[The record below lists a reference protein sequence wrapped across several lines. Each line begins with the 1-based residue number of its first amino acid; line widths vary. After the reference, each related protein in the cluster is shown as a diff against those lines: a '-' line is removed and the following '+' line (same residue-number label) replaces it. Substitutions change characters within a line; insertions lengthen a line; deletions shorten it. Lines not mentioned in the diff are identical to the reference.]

1 MIEQI
6 ISRRLQIPLHQV
18 QGTVCL
24 LREGA
29 TIPFISRYRKEAT
42 GSLDEVQ
49 VASVKEWLDR
59 LTELETRKQTVL
71 TTIEGQGRLTPELR
85 RRIAEC
91 WDAVELEDIYLPYK
105 PKRRTRA
112 TVARERGLE
121 PLAEIILAQQSRNV
135 VQQARRFVSAEV
147 PTPEEALAGACDI
160 VAERI
165 SEDERARNT
174 LRRTFAREGIV
185 HSKLVKG
192 KETEGAKYADYFDA
206 ETPLRSISSHRFL
219 AMRRGEEE
227 GILKIAVDV
236 DAEHCIESL
245 RRLFVRP
252 GSATREWME
261 AAVAD
266 AFKRLIR
273 PSIETEQLA
282 AAKEK
287 ADDEAIRVFAENL
300 RQLLLSSPL
309 GQKRVVAIDPGF
321 RTGCKVVAL
330 DAQGNLLHNTTVYPH
345 PPQGRAAEA
354 AETLKSLAARHKAEA
369 FAIGDGTA
377 GRETEQ
383 LVRGLGLDGVEVFM
397 VSEDGASVYSASAA
411 AREEFPDYDVTVRGA
426 VSIGRRLIDP
436 LSELV
441 KIDPKSIGVGQY
453 QHSVDPAKL
462 KARLRTVVE
471 SCVNRVGVNINTASK
486 HILTYISGLG
496 PVLAQNIV
504 AYRAANG
511 EFKSRRALLKVPRLG
526 AKAFEQA
533 AGFLR
538 VVGGANPLDNSAVH
552 PESYA
557 VVERMAADAGVT
569 VERLLHNTT
578 VYPHPPQGR
587 AAEAAE
593 TLKSLA
599 ARHKAEAFA
608 IGDGTAGRETEQL
621 VRGLG
626 LDGVE
631 VFMVSEDGASVYSAS
646 AAAREEFPDYDV
658 TVRGAVS
665 IGRRLIDPLSELVKI
680 DPKSIGV
687 GQYQHSVDPAK
698 LKARLRTVVESCVNR
713 VGVNINTA
721 SKHILTY
728 ISGLGP
734 VLAQNIVAYRAANG
748 EFKSRRA
755 LLKVPR
761 LGAKAFEQAA
771 GFLRVVGGA
780 NPLDNSAVHPESY
793 AVVERMAA
801 DAGVTVE
808 RLLAD
813 KQLRSGLKAERY
825 VSGETGLPTV
835 TDILEALDKRG
846 LDPREQ
852 LQVFAFDPN
861 VHTIGDLREGML
873 LPGIVTNIT
882 AFGAFVDIG
891 VKQDGLVHI
900 SQLADRYVAS
910 PADVVHLGQHVE
922 VRVTGVD
929 AVRGRIALSMRR
941 EA

>member
-1 MIEQI
+1 MKRSLIIILSLFFAADLWAAAPGTCTVENTKVRKVNEEVEVSFDVNIEKLRPSYRVVMTPVLYNGADRLALEQI
-6 ISRRLQIPLHQV
+6 VVTGNRRSLYD
-18 QGTVCL
+18 T
-24 LREGA
+24 RN
-29 TIPFISRYRKEAT
+29 RAT
-42 GSLDEVQ
+42 GGKGYVLKRKDTPAKVGYKALVPYQSWMNTVSLSLGETVVGCCSEDTKPARTLAADKLLYYEIVP
-49 VASVKEWLDR
+49 AYNSEPLEYR

-206 ETPLRSISSHRFL
+206 ATPLRSISSHRFL

-266 AFKRLIR
+266 AFKRLIS

-569 VERLLHNTT
+569 VERLLT
-578 VYPHPPQGR
+578 
-587 AAEAAE
+587 
-593 TLKSLA
+593 
-599 ARHKAEAFA
+599 
-608 IGDGTAGRETEQL
+608 
-621 VRGLG
+621 
-626 LDGVE
+626 
-631 VFMVSEDGASVYSAS
+631 
-646 AAAREEFPDYDV
+646 
-658 TVRGAVS
+658 
-665 IGRRLIDPLSELVKI
+665 
-680 DPKSIGV
+680 
-687 GQYQHSVDPAK
+687 
-698 LKARLRTVVESCVNR
+698 
-713 VGVNINTA
+713 
-721 SKHILTY
+721 
-728 ISGLGP
+728 
-734 VLAQNIVAYRAANG
+734 
-748 EFKSRRA
+748 
-755 LLKVPR
+755 
-761 LGAKAFEQAA
+761 
-771 GFLRVVGGA
+771 
-780 NPLDNSAVHPESY
+780 
-793 AVVERMAA
+793 
-801 DAGVTVE
+801 
-808 RLLAD
+808 D

-825 VSGETGLPTV
+825 VSEEAGLPTV

-929 AVRGRIALSMRR
+929 TVRGRIALSMRR

>member
-206 ETPLRSISSHRFL
+206 ETPLRSISSH
-219 AMRRGEEE
+219 
-227 GILKIAVDV
+227 
-236 DAEHCIESL
+236 
-245 RRLFVRP
+245 
-252 GSATREWME
+252 EWME

-569 VERLLHNTT
+569 VERLLT
-578 VYPHPPQGR
+578 
-587 AAEAAE
+587 
-593 TLKSLA
+593 
-599 ARHKAEAFA
+599 
-608 IGDGTAGRETEQL
+608 
-621 VRGLG
+621 
-626 LDGVE
+626 
-631 VFMVSEDGASVYSAS
+631 
-646 AAAREEFPDYDV
+646 
-658 TVRGAVS
+658 
-665 IGRRLIDPLSELVKI
+665 
-680 DPKSIGV
+680 
-687 GQYQHSVDPAK
+687 
-698 LKARLRTVVESCVNR
+698 
-713 VGVNINTA
+713 
-721 SKHILTY
+721 
-728 ISGLGP
+728 
-734 VLAQNIVAYRAANG
+734 
-748 EFKSRRA
+748 
-755 LLKVPR
+755 
-761 LGAKAFEQAA
+761 
-771 GFLRVVGGA
+771 
-780 NPLDNSAVHPESY
+780 
-793 AVVERMAA
+793 
-801 DAGVTVE
+801 
-808 RLLAD
+808 D

-825 VSGETGLPTV
+825 VSEEAGLPTV

-929 AVRGRIALSMRR
+929 TVRGRIALSMRR

>member
-1 MIEQI
+1 LPKNIFPNMIEQI

-18 QGTVCL
+18 QGTVRL

-354 AETLKSLAARHKAEA
+354 AEALKSLAARYKAEA

-383 LVRGLGLDGVEVFM
+383 LVRGLGLE
-397 VSEDGASVYSASAA
+397 
-411 AREEFPDYDVTVRGA
+411 
-426 VSIGRRLIDP
+426 
-436 LSELV
+436 
-441 KIDPKSIGVGQY
+441 
-453 QHSVDPAKL
+453 
-462 KARLRTVVE
+462 
-471 SCVNRVGVNINTASK
+471 
-486 HILTYISGLG
+486 
-496 PVLAQNIV
+496 
-504 AYRAANG
+504 
-511 EFKSRRALLKVPRLG
+511 
-526 AKAFEQA
+526 
-533 AGFLR
+533 
-538 VVGGANPLDNSAVH
+538 
-552 PESYA
+552 
-557 VVERMAADAGVT
+557 
-569 VERLLHNTT
+569 
-578 VYPHPPQGR
+578 
-587 AAEAAE
+587 
-593 TLKSLA
+593 
-599 ARHKAEAFA
+599 
-608 IGDGTAGRETEQL
+608 
-621 VRGLG
+621 
-626 LDGVE
+626 GVE

-846 LDPREQ
+846 LRPARTVAGLRIRPQRAHDRRPARGNAPAGHRHQHHGLRGLRRHRRQTGRAGAHLAAGRPLRGFAGRRGASGTARRGAGDGRGCRSRTHCALDAPRSIKDRIKRGPATAILVEKWPFK
-852 LQVFAFDPN
+852 VEYCP
-861 VHTIGDLREGML
+861 
-873 LPGIVTNIT
+873 PG
-882 AFGAFVDIG
+882 
-891 VKQDGLVHI
+891 
-900 SQLADRYVAS
+900 
-910 PADVVHLGQHVE
+910 P
-922 VRVTGVD
+922 
-929 AVRGRIALSMRR
+929 
-941 EA
+941 

>member
-18 QGTVCL
+18 QGTVRL

-496 PVLAQNIV
+496 PVLAQN
-504 AYRAANG
+504 R
-511 EFKSRRALLKVPRLG
+511 
-526 AKAFEQA
+526 
-533 AGFLR
+533 
-538 VVGGANPLDNSAVH
+538 
-552 PESYA
+552 
-557 VVERMAADAGVT
+557 
-569 VERLLHNTT
+569 
-578 VYPHPPQGR
+578 
-587 AAEAAE
+587 
-593 TLKSLA
+593 
-599 ARHKAEAFA
+599 
-608 IGDGTAGRETEQL
+608 
-621 VRGLG
+621 
-626 LDGVE
+626 
-631 VFMVSEDGASVYSAS
+631 
-646 AAAREEFPDYDV
+646 
-658 TVRGAVS
+658 
-665 IGRRLIDPLSELVKI
+665 
-680 DPKSIGV
+680 
-687 GQYQHSVDPAK
+687 
-698 LKARLRTVVESCVNR
+698 
-713 VGVNINTA
+713 
-721 SKHILTY
+721 
-728 ISGLGP
+728 
-734 VLAQNIVAYRAANG
+734 VAYRAANG